1 MEDLRATAESE
12 LYDCLE
18 SELGTPIILI
28 SPDGKR
34 YTNSA
39 NKPLELLRAQVKMY
53 SKAENPETG
62 ETIIVDSP
70 SVTFRTSS
78 LSRVP
83 SPNEN
88 WFIQFKTSPMA
99 NAPIKSF
106 TFSIDRAYEK
116 GTDIGIIK
124 VRPHECDATSVPVES
139 ES

>member
-12 LYDCLE
+12 LFDCIE

-39 NKPLELLRAQVKMY
+39 NKPLELLRGKVHMY

-62 ETIIVDSP
+62 ETIIVDEP

-78 LSRVP
+78 LARVP
-83 SPNEN
+83 VPNEN
-88 WFIQFKTSPMA
+88 WFMQFKTSPMA
-99 NAPIKSF
+99 NAPMKNFI
-106 TFSIDRAYEK
+106 FSIDKAQEK
-116 GTDIGIIK
+116 GTDLGILK
-124 VRPHECDATSVPVES
+124 VRPRDCTATVIPTES